1 MMYPQFALELSLN
14 DEPRLENLIV
24 GRNVEVLRH
33 LHDLIADRFEP
44 MALYL
49 WGAGG
54 AGKTHIL
61 RSLAVSD
68 RARYL
73 TAADFERQVEPGD
86 YRWFLVDDVDGF
98 SAQQQ
103 THLFHLFN
111 AVRSEKTM
119 PLHENRHM
127 VLTASCSPAHLPI
140 DFLPDLRTRLA
151 WDLVY
156 ELYILSDE
164 EKAQV
169 LFEQAE
175 QRGLTLGHGVIDYM
189 LRYSSRDLSKLH
201 EFLVQLD
208 RYGLQKKQAITV
220 PLLKEWLN
228 ADAHETSA
236 VDPSVANQ

>member
-1 MMYPQFALELSLN
+1 MMYPQFALELSLS

-24 GRNVEVLRH
+24 GRNVEVLQH
-33 LHDLIADRFEP
+33 LHDLIADRFVP

-68 RARYL
+68 RAVYL
-73 TAADFERQVEPGD
+73 TAGDFEREVALDD

-103 THLFHLFN
+103 RHLFHLFN
-111 AVRSEKTM
+111 AVRAARSDCA
-119 PLHENRHM
+119 HEARHM
-127 VLTASCSPAHLPI
+127 ILTASCSPAHLPM

-156 ELYILSDE
+156 ELYVLSDE

-169 LFEQAE
+169 LFDQAE

-201 EFLVQLD
+201 ECLVQLD

-220 PLLKEWLN
+220 PLLKEWLST
-228 ADAHETSA
+228 DT
-236 VDPSVANQ
+236 Q